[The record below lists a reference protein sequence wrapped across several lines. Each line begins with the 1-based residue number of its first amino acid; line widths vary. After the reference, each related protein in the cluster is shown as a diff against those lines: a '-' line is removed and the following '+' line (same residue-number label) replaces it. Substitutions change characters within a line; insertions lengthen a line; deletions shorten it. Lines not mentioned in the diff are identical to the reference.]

1 MAVRRNQFS
10 DCLHIVSS
18 SSKSMKC
25 EVIRGGACFLFSSRN
40 DLKGLRRKL
49 LIVPIFFIYLFIY
62 LYNEV
67 DHFPLSNLGFKQFE

>member
-49 LIVPIFFIYLFIY
+49 LIVPIFFFYLFIY

-67 DHFPLSNLGFKQFE
+67 DHFPLSNLGFKRFE